1 MRMLPA
7 LWQVMLHGG
16 CERCRRIGTEAD
28 TDFAGTFSTFRAEFF
43 DKSGAEGF
51 DATLQAGE
59 ACVRVRA
66 ASGVLVGGT
75 GPCMPP
81 GL

>member
-1 MRMLPA
+1 VL
-7 LWQVMLHGG
+7 LGHG
-16 CERCRRIGTEAD
+16 CERRRSIGAEAD
-28 TDFAGTFSTFRAEFF
+28 TDLTGIDSTFKAKFF

-51 DATLQAGE
+51 DATLHSGE